1 MTSWART
8 TTENDFAANA
18 SVSGRSI
25 LVNLSGTA
33 DVTIRNHLDHFL
45 REVHQEA
52 QRSRAEVVTV
62 DLRQLE
68 FMNSS
73 CLKCL
78 MWWVSTVQ
86 EQPAEGKYR
95 IVFVSS
101 PSVYW
106 QRRSLDALACLAQDI
121 ITVQTNQ
128 LPC

>member
-1 MTSWART
+1 MTSWARN

-18 SVSGRSI
+18 TADQGRI
-25 LVNLSGTA
+25 LVSLSGTA

-52 QRSRAEVVTV
+52 QRCRAEEVTV
-62 DLRQLE
+62 DVRQLE

-78 MWWVSTVQ
+78 VWWVSTVQ
-86 EQPAEGKYR
+86 EQPAEGKYK

-101 PSVYW
+101 PSLYW
-106 QRRSLDALACLAQDI
+106 QRRSLDALACLADDI
-121 ITVQTNQ
+121 ISVQT
-128 LPC
+128 

>member
-1 MTSWART
+1 MTSWGRT
-8 TTENDFAANA
+8 TTENDFAATA
-18 SVSGRSI
+18 SVNGRS
-25 LVNLSGTA
+25 LSVSLSGTA

-52 QRSRAEVVTV
+52 QRSRVEVVTV

-86 EQPAEGKYR
+86 EQPTEGKYK
-95 IVFVSS
+95 ITFLSS

-106 QRRSLDALACLAQDI
+106 QRRSLDALACLAEDI
-121 ITVQTNQ
+121 ITVQT
-128 LPC
+128 

>member
-1 MTSWART
+1 MTSWVRT

-18 SVSGRSI
+18 QTGDRRIQVT
-25 LVNLSGTA
+25 LSGTA
-33 DVTIRNHLDHFL
+33 DVTIRNQLDHFL

-52 QRSRAEVVTV
+52 QRCRAEEVTV
-62 DLRQLE
+62 DVRQLE

-78 MWWVSTVQ
+78 VWWVSTVQ
-86 EQPAEGKYR
+86 EQPTEGKYR

-106 QRRSLDALACLAQDI
+106 QRRSLDALACLAGDI
-121 ITVQTNQ
+121 ITIQVQ
-128 LPC
+128 

>member
-1 MTSWART
+1 MTSWVRT
-8 TTENDFAANA
+8 TTENDFSANA
-18 SVSGRSI
+18 STGDRRIQVS
-25 LVNLSGTA
+25 LSGTA
-33 DVTIRNHLDHFL
+33 DVTIRDQLDHFL

-52 QRSRAEVVTV
+52 QRRRAEEVTV

-78 MWWVSTVQ
+78 VWWVSTVQ
-86 EQPAEGKYR
+86 EQPSEGKYR

-106 QRRSLDALACLAQDI
+106 QRRSLDALACLAGDI
-121 ITVQTNQ
+121 ITIQT
-128 LPC
+128 

>member
-1 MTSWART
+1 MTSWVRT

-18 SVSGRSI
+18 SMSERRIAVS
-25 LVNLSGTA
+25 LSGTA

-52 QRSRAEVVTV
+52 QRSRAEEVTV
-62 DLRQLE
+62 DVRQLE

-78 MWWVSTVQ
+78 VWWVSTVQ
-86 EQPAEGKYR
+86 EQPTEGKYK

-106 QRRSLDALACLAQDI
+106 QRRSLDALACLAEEI
-121 ITVQTNQ
+121 ITIET
-128 LPC
+128 

>member
-18 SVSGRSI
+18 SASERRI
-25 LVNLSGTA
+25 LVSLSGTA

-45 REVHQEA
+45 HEVHQEA
-52 QRSRAEVVTV
+52 QRCRAEEVTV
-62 DLRQLE
+62 DMRQLE

-78 MWWVSTVQ
+78 VWWVSTVQ
-86 EQPAEGKYR
+86 EQPTEGKYK

-106 QRRSLDALACLAQDI
+106 QRRSLDALACLADDI
-121 ITVQTNQ
+121 ITVQT
-128 LPC
+128 

>member
-1 MTSWART
+1 MTSWVRN

-18 SVSGRSI
+18 SMSEQGIAVS
-25 LVNLSGTA
+25 LSGTA

-52 QRSRAEVVTV
+52 QRSRAEEVTV
-62 DLRQLE
+62 DVRQLE

-78 MWWVSTVQ
+78 VWWVSTVQ
-86 EQPAEGKYR
+86 EQPTEGKYK

-106 QRRSLDALACLAQDI
+106 QRRSLDALACLAEEI
-121 ITVQTNQ
+121 ITIQT
-128 LPC
+128 

>member
-1 MTSWART
+1 MTSWVRN

-18 SVSGRSI
+18 SMSERRMTVS
-25 LVNLSGTA
+25 LSGTA

-45 REVHQEA
+45 REVHREA
-52 QRSRAEVVTV
+52 QRARAEDVTV
-62 DLRQLE
+62 DVRQLE

-78 MWWVSTVQ
+78 VWWVSTVQ
-86 EQPAEGKYR
+86 EQPTEGKYK

-106 QRRSLDALACLAQDI
+106 QRRSLDALACLAEEI
-121 ITVQTNQ
+121 ISIQT
-128 LPC
+128 

>member
-8 TTENDFAANA
+8 TTENDFAASA
-18 SVSGRSI
+18 SASERRI
-25 LVNLSGTA
+25 TVNLSGTA

-52 QRSRAEVVTV
+52 QRCRAEEVTV
-62 DLRQLE
+62 DVRQLE

-78 MWWVSTVQ
+78 VWWVSTVQ
-86 EQPAEGKYR
+86 EQPAEGKYK

-106 QRRSLDALACLAQDI
+106 QRRSLDALACLADDI
-121 ITVQTNQ
+121 ISIQT
-128 LPC
+128 

>member
-1 MTSWART
+1 MTSWVRT
-8 TTENDFAANA
+8 TKENDFAANA
-18 SVSGRSI
+18 STGEGRITVS
-25 LVNLSGTA
+25 LSGTA
-33 DVTIRNHLDHFL
+33 DVTSRNQLDHFL

-52 QRSRAEVVTV
+52 QRRRSEEVTV

-78 MWWVSTVQ
+78 VWWVSTVQ
-86 EQPAEGKYR
+86 EQPSDAKYR

-106 QRRSLDALACLAQDI
+106 QRRSLEALACLAGDI
-121 ITVQTNQ
+121 ISVQTS
-128 LPC
+128 

>member
-18 SVSGRSI
+18 SVSERRIAVS
-25 LVNLSGTA
+25 LSGTA

-52 QRSRAEVVTV
+52 QRSRAEEVTV
-62 DLRQLE
+62 DVRQLE

-78 MWWVSTVQ
+78 VWWVSTVQ
-86 EQPAEGKYR
+86 EQPAEGKYK
-95 IVFVSS
+95 IIFVSS

-106 QRRSLDALACLAQDI
+106 QRRSLDALACLADDI
-121 ITVQTNQ
+121 ISIQT
-128 LPC
+128 

>member
-1 MTSWART
+1 MTSWVRT

-18 SVSGRSI
+18 STGDRRIQVS
-25 LVNLSGTA
+25 LSGTA
-33 DVTIRNHLDHFL
+33 DVTIRNQLDHFL

-52 QRSRAEVVTV
+52 QRRRAEEVTV
-62 DLRQLE
+62 DVRQLE

-78 MWWVSTVQ
+78 VWWVSTVQ

-106 QRRSLDALACLAQDI
+106 QRRSLDALACLAGDI
-121 ITVQTNQ
+121 ITIQT
-128 LPC
+128 